1 MRVLITC
8 PPMIK
13 RIDEFR
19 ANFEEKG
26 IEIYIPQI
34 VQTLSEDELIAIL
47 PTFDGWIIGDDP
59 ATEKVFEAGKKGKL
73 KAAVKWGVGVDNV
86 DFSACKSLGIPII
99 NTPQMFGAEV
109 ANVAVGYVVGLAREL
124 FLIDQEVKKGNWIK
138 PSGISIKDKKVGVIG
153 FGDIG
158 RHTAKYLK
166 GLDMDVI
173 VYDPFAKQTEEDS
186 ATFSFVDYPNRIE
199 ELDFLVATCALNP
212 STKNMVNKTTF
223 ERMKRGV
230 RIINVSRGG
239 IVNETDLVEAM
250 EKGIVYS
257 AALDVFETEPMPL
270 HNPLRKFERCVFGT
284 HNGSNTVEGVRRASH
299 QAMGH
304 LFNFLQL

>member
-1 MRVLITC
+1 
-8 PPMIK
+8 MIK

-19 ANFEEKG
+19 ANFENKG
-26 IEIYIPQI
+26 IEIHIPQM
-34 VQTLSEDELIAIL
+34 VQTLSENELIDIL

-86 DFSACKSLGIPII
+86 DFNACERLGIPII

-109 ANVAVGYVVGLAREL
+109 ANVAVGYVIGLAREL

-158 RHTAKYLK
+158 RHTSKYLK

-173 VYDPFAKQTEEDS
+173 VYDPFAKKTEEDS

-212 STKNMVNKTTF
+212 STKNMVNKTIF
-223 ERMKRGV
+223 EQMKKGV

-239 IVNETDLVEAM
+239 IVNETDLVDAM

-270 HNPLRKFERCVFGT
+270 NNPLRKFERCIFGT
-284 HNGSNTVEGVRRASH
+284 HNGSNTVEGVRRASY